1 MVKKKWWETMTPKNK
16 RDDATRKVF
25 SVLLDV
31 DLVKK
36 IKLLAVEKDTSIS
49 ALVESALKAY
59 LTKKK

>member
-1 MVKKKWWETMTPKNK
+1 MTPKNK